1 MHPVCT
7 LVVDGLPSESSSGSY
22 PGPVSVSDMSLLH
35 ALGPVQT
42 WLGQELEKCGIDA
55 MIYTRY
61 VLSLLLH
68 DSYDYDLQ
76 EQENDIFLGWEKGA
90 YKKWGKS
97 KKKCSDLTLEEMKKQ
112 AAVQC
117 LRSASDESSG
127 IETLVEELC
136 CRLKDLQSEQEEKNH
151 KKLEGSPSPEAELSP
166 TKDQVEMYYEAF
178 PPLSEK
184 PVCLQEIMTVWN
196 KSKACSYSSS
206 SSSTAP
212 PASTDTL
219 SPKDCHSEGEVT
231 KERSAQVSTLVHEK
245 TQSRSR
251 HDKENNVSP
260 STSEDKPAL
269 YRKQIRHKPEGKIRP
284 RSWSSGSSEAGSSS
298 SGNQGE
304 LKASMKYMKV
314 RHKAREIRNKK
325 GRNGQSRLSLKHGE
339 KAERSVHAAAG
350 GGGGGG
356 GSGGSSSSSSGP
368 IRQLCKRGKR
378 PVKEPGRKDPGSMGG
393 KDLCAESRDDKEYK
407 EEPLWYTEPIAEYF
421 VPVSRKSKLETTY
434 RNRQDTSALTSE
446 AVEDLSE
453 SVHGLCISNNNIHKT
468 YLAAGTFIDGHFVEM
483 PAVINEDIDF
493 TGTSLC
499 SLPEDNKYL
508 DDIHLSELTHFYEV
522 DIDQSMLDP
531 GASETM
537 QGESRI
543 LNMIRQKSK
552 ENTDFEAECCIVLDG
567 MELRGER
574 AIWTDSTSSVGAE
587 GLFLQDLGNLAQFWE
602 CCSSSSGDA
611 DGESFGGDSPVLDS
625 TVLSSRLLAG
635 NQELF
640 SNRNEGSGINSC
652 FSVFEVQCSN
662 SVLPFS
668 FETLNLGNE
677 NADSSANMLGKTQSR
692 LLIWTK
698 NSAFEENEH
707 CSNLSTRTCSP
718 WSHSEETRSDNE
730 TLNIQFEESTQFN
743 AEDINYV
750 VPRISSNY
758 ADEELLDFLQ
768 DETCQQNSRTL
779 GEIPTLVFKK
789 RSKLESVCGI
799 QLEQKP
805 ENKSFGTTQA
815 GSESSPHGDGYSS
828 GVIKDIWTK
837 MADGNSAAT
846 VEMERVEDELF
857 STDVNNYCCC
867 LDAEAKLE
875 TLQEPSRAVQRS
887 EYHLWEGQKENLE
900 KRAFVSRELSNMDG
914 GDYTTPSKPWDVA
927 QDKENAFILGGVY
940 GELKTFNSDGEW
952 AVVPP
957 SHTKGS
963 LLQCAASDVV
973 TIAGT
978 DVFMTP
984 GNSFAP
990 GHRQLWKPFVSFEQN
1005 DQPKSG
1011 ENGLNKGFSFIFHE
1025 DLLGACGNF
1034 QVEDPGLEYS
1044 FSSFDLSN
1052 PFSQVLHVEC
1062 SFEPEGIASFSP
1074 SFKPKS
1080 ILCSDSDSEVFHPR
1094 ICGVDRTQYR
1104 AIRISPRTH
1113 FRPISASELSPGGGS
1128 ESEFESEKEEVNIP
1142 IPSQVDVFEDPQAD
1156 LKPLEEDAEK
1166 EGHYYGKSELE
1177 SGKFLP
1183 RLKKSGMEKS
1193 AQTSLD
1199 SQEEATGILP
1209 VGKQNQCLECSM
1221 NESLEI
1227 DLESSE
1233 ANCKIM
1239 AQCEE
1244 EINDFCSCKAGCQ
1257 FPACEENPISS
1268 GQLEEIG
1275 KKEKEERSEILHHTT
1290 TIFLRF
1296 LFPVLNTDVQEMNT
1310 NQGKQTWWEKALYS
1324 PLFPASECEE
1334 CYTNA
1339 KGDNGIEEY
1348 PDVKEIPSNEE
1359 RLLDFNR
1366 VSSVYEARCA
1376 EERGPGA
1383 KPNGL
1388 RRKMYSSASSDSR
1401 DSGSEGSEWAGPSGE
1416 ELFSRTHL

>member
-1 MHPVCT
+1 MRPICT
-7 LVVDGLPSESSSGSY
+7 VVVDGLPSESSSSSY
-22 PGPVSVSDMSLLH
+22 PGPVSVSEMSLLH

-136 CRLKDLQSEQEEKNH
+136 SKLKDLQSKQEEKIH
-151 KKLEGSPSPEAELSP
+151 KKLEGSLTPETDLSP
-166 TKDQVEMYYEAF
+166 TAKDQVEMYYEAF

-196 KSKACSYSSS
+196 KSKVCSYSSS
-206 SSSTAP
+206 SSSSTVP
-212 PASTDTL
+212 PTSTDTS
-219 SPKDCHSEGEVT
+219 SPKDCNSESEVT
-231 KERSAQVSTLVHEK
+231 KDRSNKVSATVQER
-245 TQSRSR
+245 TQQKKSKNE
-251 HDKENNVSP
+251 KENKFSNNTV
-260 STSEDKPAL
+260 EEKPVL
-269 YRKQIRHKPEGKIRP
+269 FKKQVRHKSEGKMRP

-304 LKASMKYMKV
+304 YKASMKCIKV
-314 RHKAREIRNKK
+314 RHKTREVRNKK
-325 GRNGQSRLSLKHGE
+325 GRNGQSRLSVKSGE
-339 KAERSVHAAAG
+339 KADRKVH
-350 GGGGGG
+350 
-356 GSGGSSSSSSGP
+356 SGSSSSSSSSGS
-368 IRQLCKRGKR
+368 IKQLCKRGKR
-378 PVKEPGRKDPGSMGG
+378 PLKEIGRKEAGGSDG
-393 KDLCAESRDDKEYK
+393 KDLYLDSRNEKEYK
-407 EEPLWYTEPIAEYF
+407 EEPLWYTEPITEYF
-421 VPVSRKSKLETTY
+421 VPLSRKSKLETTY
-434 RNRQDTSALTSE
+434 RNREDICGVTSE
-446 AVEDLSE
+446 AVEELSE

-483 PAVINEDIDF
+483 PAVLNEDIDLA
-493 TGTSLC
+493 GTSIC
-499 SLPEDNKYL
+499 SQPEDDKYL
-508 DDIHLSELTHFYEV
+508 DDVHLSELTHFYEV

-531 GASETM
+531 GASDTM

-552 ENTDFEAECCIVLDG
+552 EKTDFEAECCIVLDG
-567 MELRGER
+567 MELQGES

-587 GLFLQDLGNLAQFWE
+587 GWFLQDLSNLAQFWE
-602 CCSSSSGDA
+602 CCSSSSSGDA
-611 DGESFGGDSPVLDS
+611 DGESFGGDSPIRFSPILDS
-625 TVLSSRLLAG
+625 TMLNSHMLAG

-640 SNRNEGSGINSC
+640 SDINEGSGINSC

-677 NADSSANMLGKTQSR
+677 NADSSSTANILGKTQSR

-698 NSAFEENEH
+698 NSAFDENEH

-730 TLNIQFEESTQFN
+730 TINIPYEESTQFN

-750 VPRISSNY
+750 VPRVSSNY
-758 ADEELLDFLQ
+758 VDEEILDFLPE
-768 DETCQQNSRTL
+768 ETCQQQARGL
-779 GEIPTLVFKK
+779 GEMPTLIFKK
-789 RSKLESVCGI
+789 KSKLESVCGI
-799 QLEQKP
+799 QLEQKA
-805 ENKSFGTTQA
+805 ESKDYETTQ
-815 GSESSPHGDGYSS
+815 GCRESSPHGDGYSS
-828 GVIKDIWTK
+828 GVIKDIWTN
-837 MADGNSAAT
+837 MTDRNSAAM
-846 VEMERVEDELF
+846 VEIEGIEDELF

-867 LDAEAKLE
+867 LDTEAKVE
-875 TLQEPSRAVQRS
+875 TLQEPNKAVQRS
-887 EYHLWEGQKENLE
+887 EYHLWEGQKENVE
-900 KRAFVSRELSNMDG
+900 KRAFVSNDLSKVDG
-914 GDYTTPSKPWDVA
+914 GDYTTPSKPWDVN
-927 QDKENAFILGGVY
+927 QDKENSFILGGVY

-957 SHTKGS
+957 GHSKGS

-990 GHRQLWKPFVSFEQN
+990 GHRQLWRPFVSFEQN
-1005 DQPKSG
+1005 EQSKSG
-1011 ENGLNKGFSFIFHE
+1011 DNGLNKGFSFIFHE

-1034 QVEDPGLEYS
+1034 QVEEPGLEYS
-1044 FSSFDLSN
+1044 FSSFDLNN

-1080 ILCSDSDSEVFHPR
+1080 ILCSDSDSEVLHPR

-1128 ESEFESEKEEVNIP
+1128 ESEFESEKDEGGIAVP
-1142 IPSQVDVFEDPQAD
+1142 PQVDVFEDPQAD

-1199 SQEEATGILP
+1199 SQEESAGMLP
-1209 VGKQNQCLECSM
+1209 VGNQDPCLECSM
-1221 NESLEI
+1221 KESLEGRVV
-1227 DLESSE
+1227 ESSKV
-1233 ANCKIM
+1233 NCRIVEPR
-1239 AQCEE
+1239 EE
-1244 EINDFCSCKAGCQ
+1244 TGRFCSCKAGCH
-1257 FPACEENPISS
+1257 FPTCEDNPVSS
-1268 GQLEEIG
+1268 GEH
-1275 KKEKEERSEILHHTT
+1275 EERMSGS
-1290 TIFLRF
+1290 
-1296 LFPVLNTDVQEMNT
+1296 QE
-1310 NQGKQTWWEKALYS
+1310 KQCWWEKALYS
-1324 PLFPASECEE
+1324 PLFPASQCEE

-1339 KGDNGIEEY
+1339 KGENGVGELA
-1348 PDVKEIPSNEE
+1348 DVKEVSNDDEH
-1359 RLLDFNR
+1359 LLDFNM

-1376 EERGPGA
+1376 DDINAEA
-1383 KPNGL
+1383 KPNGF
-1388 RRKMYSSASSDSR
+1388 RKKIYSSESSSSEDTASE
-1401 DSGSEGSEWAGPSGE
+1401 GGSEWADPCEE
-1416 ELFSRTHL
+1416 ELFSRTQL

>member
-1 MHPVCT
+1 MRPVCT
-7 LVVDGLPSESSSGSY
+7 VAVDGLPSESSSSSY
-22 PGPVSVSDMSLLH
+22 PGPVSVSEMSLLH

-97 KKKCSDLTLEEMKKQ
+97 KKKGSDLTVEEMKKQ

-136 CRLKDLQSEQEEKNH
+136 SRLKDLQSQQEEKIH

-166 TKDQVEMYYEAF
+166 TAKDQVEMYYEAF

-196 KSKACSYSSS
+196 KSAVGSYSSSS

-212 PASTDTL
+212 PASTDTP
-219 SPKDCHSEGEVT
+219 SPKDCNSEGEVIR
-231 KERSAQVSTLVHEK
+231 ERSCDAPASLHERTQGGRSHSEK
-245 TQSRSR
+245 ENRFRNGPGEERPAPPPYKKQSRHR
-251 HDKENNVSP
+251 PDG
-260 STSEDKPAL
+260 KP
-269 YRKQIRHKPEGKIRP
+269 RP

-304 LKASMKYMKV
+304 PKASAKCVKA

-325 GRNGQSRLSLKHGE
+325 GARSAQSRLSLKHAE
-339 KAERSVHAAAG
+339 KAERQPHAAG
-350 GGGGGG
+350 SSSSGGGGG
-356 GSGGSSSSSSGP
+356 GS
-368 IRQLCKRGKR
+368 IRQPCKRGRR
-378 PVKEPGRKDPGSMGG
+378 PLKEPGRKEAGAAAGRG
-393 KDLCAESRDDKEYK
+393 LLLESGADRQYK
-407 EEPLWYTEPIAEYF
+407 EEPLWYTEPIAQYF
-421 VPVSRKSKLETTY
+421 APLSRKSKLETAY
-434 RNRQDTSALTSE
+434 RSSQDAGAAASAAAE
-446 AVEDLSE
+446 ALSE
-453 SVHGLCISNNNIHKT
+453 SVRGLCISNSDIHKT

-483 PAVINEDIDF
+483 PAVINEDIDLA
-493 TGTSLC
+493 GTSFC
-499 SLPEDNKYL
+499 PLPEDDKYL

-531 GASETM
+531 GASETT

-552 ENTDFEAECCIVLDG
+552 EKTDFEAECCIVLDG
-567 MELRGER
+567 MELQGER
-574 AIWTDSTSSVGAE
+574 AIWADCTSSVGAE
-587 GLFLQDLGNLAQFWE
+587 GFLLQDLGGLAQFWE

-611 DGESFGGDSPVLDS
+611 DGESFAGDSPVRLSPTLDS
-625 TVLSSRLLAG
+625 TVLNPHLLAG

-640 SNRNEGSGINSC
+640 SDINEGSGINSC

-677 NADSSANMLGKTQSR
+677 NTDSSANMLGKTQSR

-750 VPRISSNY
+750 VPRVSSNY
-758 ADEELLDFLQ
+758 VDEELLDFLQ

-779 GEIPTLVFKK
+779 GEIPTLVFQKK
-789 RSKLESVCGI
+789 SKLESVCGI
-799 QLEQKP
+799 QLEQKS
-805 ENKSFGTTQA
+805 ESKAFETTQVCSE
-815 GSESSPHGDGYSS
+815 GSPRGDGYSS

-837 MADGNSAAT
+837 MADRNSAALL
-846 VEMERVEDELF
+846 EIESADDELF
-857 STDVNNYCCC
+857 PTDVSNCCCC
-867 LDAEAKLE
+867 LDAEAPTE
-875 TLQEPSRAVQRS
+875 PLQEPNKAVRRS
-887 EYHLWEGQKENLE
+887 EYRLWEGQKETLE
-900 KRAFVSRELSNMDG
+900 KRAFVSGELSKVDG

-927 QDKENAFILGGVY
+927 QDKENSFILGGVY

-952 AVVPP
+952 AVAPP
-957 SHTKGS
+957 SHAKGS

-1005 DQPKSG
+1005 DPPKSG

-1034 QVEDPGLEYS
+1034 QVEDPGLEYP

-1094 ICGVDRTQYR
+1094 ICDVDRTQYR

-1128 ESEFESEKEEVNIP
+1128 ESEFESERDEANIP
-1142 IPSQVDVFEDPQAD
+1142 IPSQVDTFEDPQAD

-1199 SQEEATGILP
+1199 SQEESAGVLP
-1209 VGKQNQCLECSM
+1209 ARERNPCLECSM
-1221 NESLEI
+1221 SEPLEI
-1227 DLESSE
+1227 DLESPE

-1244 EINDFCSCKAGCQ
+1244 EINHFCSCKAGCQ
-1257 FPACEENPISS
+1257 FPAYEDNPVSS
-1268 GQLEEIG
+1268 GQLEE
-1275 KKEKEERSEILHHTT
+1275 
-1290 TIFLRF
+1290 
-1296 LFPVLNTDVQEMNT
+1296 FPVLNTDVHGMNRSQE
-1310 NQGKQTWWEKALYS
+1310 KQTWWEKALYS

-1339 KGDNGIEEY
+1339 KGENGIEEY
-1348 PDVKEIPSNEE
+1348 PDVKEMPSNEE

-1376 EERGPGA
+1376 AERDAGA
-1383 KPNGL
+1383 QPNGFH
-1388 RRKMYSSASSDSR
+1388 RTPRSSAGSAVE
-1401 DSGSEGSEWAGPSGE
+1401 DSGSEGGGEWADPGEE